1 MEGIKFQFNPEVYHR
16 VQLLTISS
24 VWNCK
29 LCPQNFFKHYIGIL
43 ILCEEHWVLDFTEL
57 FGSGVD
63 IAADVIM
70 EVDEF
75 LFYSQ
80 FMLFPSQESPIS
92 EEEKAPPPIKRI
104 DDAKFDKIS
113 GIVSTICYIL
123 NNTQVT
129 VKERRIIDISILIY
143 MCNWAYI
150 WTEIMFT

>member
-1 MEGIKFQFNPEVYHR
+1 
-16 VQLLTISS
+16 
-24 VWNCK
+24 
-29 LCPQNFFKHYIGIL
+29 
-43 ILCEEHWVLDFTEL
+43 
-57 FGSGVD
+57 
-63 IAADVIM
+63 M

-129 VKERRIIDISILIY
+129 VKERRIIDIRKCVTERIY
-143 MCNWAYI
+143 EQKLCLHK
-150 WTEIMFT
+150 TETQTI

>member
-1 MEGIKFQFNPEVYHR
+1 
-16 VQLLTISS
+16 
-24 VWNCK
+24 
-29 LCPQNFFKHYIGIL
+29 
-43 ILCEEHWVLDFTEL
+43 
-57 FGSGVD
+57 
-63 IAADVIM
+63 M

-129 VKERRIIDISILIY
+129 VKERRIIEISILIY

>member
-1 MEGIKFQFNPEVYHR
+1 MKSTESWILLNCLGPESR
-16 VQLLTISS
+16 
-24 VWNCK
+24 
-29 LCPQNFFKHYIGIL
+29 
-43 ILCEEHWVLDFTEL
+43 
-57 FGSGVD
+57 D
-63 IAADVIM
+63 IAANVIM

-143 MCNWAYI
+143 MCNDHIYEQKLCLHK
-150 WTEIMFT
+150 TETQTI

>member
-1 MEGIKFQFNPEVYHR
+1 MKSTESWILLNCLGPESR
-16 VQLLTISS
+16 
-24 VWNCK
+24 N
-29 LCPQNFFKHYIGIL
+29 
-43 ILCEEHWVLDFTEL
+43 
-57 FGSGVD
+57 
-63 IAADVIM
+63 IAANVIM

-129 VKERRIIDISILIY
+129 VKERCIIDISILIY
-143 MCNWAYI
+143 MCN
-150 WTEIMFT
+150 